1 MYLVEDIDFV
11 FAHPIARREKQG
23 IDYATNEV
31 FKDANFL
38 IIENKRNKYENL
50 ELIEKLAYEMGF
62 KHIKRTPSK
71 LHDEMI
77 AFTSQLPHV
86 LAVALAN
93 SDIEGGNYR
102 TVCVTIS
109 WNIIN

>member
-11 FAHPIARREKQG
+11 FDHPIARREKQG

-38 IIENKRNKYENL
+38 TIENKRNKYENL

-71 LHDEMI
+71 LHD
-77 AFTSQLPHV
+77 ASWW
-86 LAVALAN
+86 
-93 SDIEGGNYR
+93 NYCIYQSASPCFSCS
-102 TVCVTIS
+102 TC
-109 WNIIN
+109 